1 MPCLSYDTEW
11 AHTHTGRNTRN
22 SAEIMLL
29 KNECDKLAR
38 IACKALAVIE
48 QTDPK
53 LDSVGLSRTDK
64 AWWTAHK
71 KADAARIAK
80 EEKENAKKLEQDR
93 LRKEALAKLTP
104 EEIEA
109 IGLNKNKAKKS
120 EPAPAYA
127 DKVKW
132 PGL

>member
-38 IACKALAVIE
+38 IACNAITALE
-48 QTDPK
+48 QLDPDLK
-53 LDSVGLSRTDK
+53 TFKDRESRKWYSD
-64 AWWTAHK
+64 HK

-80 EEKENAKKLEQDR
+80 EEKIKAANEAEEKIRQA
-93 LRKEALAKLTP
+93 ALAKLTK
-104 EEIEA
+104 EEIE
-109 IGLNKNKAKKS
+109 IFGLGKK
-120 EPAPAYA
+120 
-127 DKVKW
+127 KGK
-132 PGL
+132 